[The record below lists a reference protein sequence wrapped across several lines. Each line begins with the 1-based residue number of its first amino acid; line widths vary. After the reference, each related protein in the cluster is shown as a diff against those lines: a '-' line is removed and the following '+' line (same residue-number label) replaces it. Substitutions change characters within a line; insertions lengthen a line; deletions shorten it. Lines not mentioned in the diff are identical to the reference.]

1 MVLPLL
7 AWVLLLTV
15 AACDKD
21 DEEVMEKLLPRHLE
35 PLLTNATDMNIVG

>member
-1 MVLPLL
+1 MRKYQSMVLPLL

-21 DEEVMEKLLPRHLE
+21 DEEVMGKIAPSASG
-35 PLLTNATDMNIVG
+35 TFVD